1 MFDAQVTQATKE
13 EQLSQI
19 ADDLLRQVIVDVAGV
34 EVITGGGVLDAQHFH
49 QWVQGEAGVEADSIA
64 NMGKQ
69 TSGLDF
75 DHYAILCPGIEE
87 FRCWDIQNDAAVGS
101 WTA

>member
-1 MFDAQVTQATKE
+1 M
-13 EQLSQI
+13 
-19 ADDLLRQVIVDVAGV
+19 DVAGV

-49 QWVQGEAGVEADSIA
+49 QRVQGEEVVEADSIA
-64 NMGKQ
+64 NMGKH

-75 DHYAILCPGIEE
+75 DHDAILRPSIKE
-87 FRCWDIQNDAAVGS
+87 FRCGDIQNDAAVGS